1 VSAGDGPMGLSRS
14 AKDLIRRVPV
24 NRSTVTMATRFTAA
38 SAMRRLPFALRPQ
51 PVPGSVVMPKVK
63 STLGADYDTDWARRY
78 PARVARVLVLQG
90 LVRPAMQAL
99 ASPTVHGLDRL
110 HDLEG
115 PAIFAANHH
124 SHIDTPLVLST
135 IPEPWRHHM
144 FIAAAADYFFGNKIT
159 APLSAL
165 VIGAIP
171 IERTKVG
178 RKSADDAAELL
189 DDGWSMLIFPEGGRS
204 PDGWGQP
211 FRGGAAYLS
220 LRCDVPV
227 VPIHVE
233 GTGRILRKGRTIPAP
248 SPTTLTFGRPLRPA
262 EGEDSRKFG
271 ARIEAE
277 VAALADEDATDWY
290 EARKRAHAKASPSLQ
305 GPDELGAWRRTW
317 ALGDRGPKRRRPG
330 PNRWPDLR

>member
-1 VSAGDGPMGLSRS
+1 MSTTDGGMGLART
-14 AKDLIRRVPV
+14 AKDLARRVPV

-38 SAMRRLPFALRPQ
+38 SAVRRMPFPLRP
-51 PVPGSVVMPKVK
+51 PTVPGSVEVPRVK
-63 STLGADYDTDWARRY
+63 STLGADYDTEWARRY
-78 PARVARVLVLQG
+78 PARLARVLMLQG

-99 ASPTVHGLDRL
+99 ASPTIQGLDRL
-110 HDLEG
+110 HDLDG

-124 SHIDTPLVLST
+124 SHIDTPLMLSS

-144 FIAAAADYFFGNKIT
+144 FIAAAADYFFGNKLT

-178 RKSADDAAELL
+178 RKSADDAAALL

-211 FRGGAAYLS
+211 FRGGAAYLA

-227 VPIHVE
+227 VPIHIE
-233 GTGRILRKGRTIPAP
+233 GTSRILRKGRSVPAP
-248 SPTTLTFGRPLRPA
+248 SPTTITFGRPLRPTD
-262 EGEDSRKFG
+262 GEDSRRFST
-271 ARIEAE
+271 RIEAE
-277 VAALADEDATDWY
+277 VAALGDEQATDWY
-290 EARKRAHAKASPSLQ
+290 QARTRAHAQQSPSLQ
-305 GPDELGAWRRTW
+305 GPESGAWRRTW
-317 ALGDRGPKRRRPG
+317 ALGERGPKRRRAGTP
-330 PNRWPDLR
+330 RWPDLG